1 MVLDIKRYIDFLLDS
16 CCCYKNEKQEVIK
29 ILYDKIDK
37 EKMRKIIWGSLMG
50 SCTNIG
56 IFMDFFITR
65 YDETNEKSGEIFISY
80 KAKEIGGNYSYSAV
94 QLEALIYQI
103 IRHCYLNNNYY
114 ESVVDNLYKDLSKE
128 LKGA

>member
-1 MVLDIKRYIDFLLDS
+1 
-16 CCCYKNEKQEVIK
+16 
-29 ILYDKIDK
+29 
-37 EKMRKIIWGSLMG
+37 MG
-50 SCTNIG
+50 SCTIVG

-80 KAKEIGGNYSYSAV
+80 KADEIGGNYSYRAV

-114 ESVVDNLYKDLSKE
+114 VPVVDNLYKVLSKE